1 MRSLSQSE
9 IKEFLDEWTWGTLIV
24 LDDDKPYAIE
34 VSYATDGVFVYCSSM
49 PGGRMSRCIKNNSNV
64 SFKVCDASKD
74 TSKFR
79 AVIVEGSVDKLTQRD
94 EIVKGLQVLYR
105 KMGLPESRIDE
116 RADQL
121 TLKADQSSFY
131 RITIKD
137 MGGRVMGY

>member
-1 MRSLSQSE
+1 MRSLSKGE

-24 LDDDKPYAIE
+24 IDRDKPYAIE

-49 PGGRMSRCIKNNSNV
+49 PGGRMSQCIKKNANV
-64 SFKVCDASKD
+64 SLKVCDASKD

-79 AVIVEGSVDKLTQRD
+79 AVIVEGCVEKLSQRD

-105 KMGLPESRIDE
+105 KMGLPESRIE
-116 RADQL
+116 QRADQL
-121 TLKADQSSFY
+121 TLKAEDSSFY

-137 MGGRVMGY
+137 MGGRAMGA

>member
-1 MRSLSQSE
+1 MKSLSQIE
-9 IKEFLDEWTWGTLIV
+9 INEFLDEWTWGTLIV

-49 PGGRMSRCIKNNSNV
+49 PGGRMSRSIKNNSSV

-94 EIVKGLQVLYR
+94 EIVEGLQVLYR